1 MGALTGRVA
10 IVTGG
15 AQGIGQATARR
26 IARDGAVVLVADLKS
41 DETTVKSILD
51 DGGQAEHH
59 VVDTRRAADWSE
71 LVELAVATHGKV
83 DLLANVAGVVNM
95 QSPDEVVELTEEAWD
110 TVLDTDLKG
119 VWLGMKHVIPSMIA
133 AGGGSIVNVS
143 SLAALKGM
151 LNLASYSAAKA
162 GVIGL
167 TQQVAYSYAEA
178 NIRVNAVAPGTID
191 TPILQ
196 DITPEQKQI
205 NANAHL
211 IKRLGR
217 PEEIA
222 AAIAFLM
229 SDEASFVTGQTLPVD
244 GGWAINGRNY

>member
-1 MGALTGRVA
+1 MGSLDKKVA

-15 AQGIGQATARR
+15 AQGIGQAVARR
-26 IARDGAVVLVADLKS
+26 LASEGAIVVIGDLKD
-41 DETTVKSILD
+41 DETTVRSITD
-51 DGGQAEHH
+51 AGGTAEHH
-59 VVDTRRAADWSE
+59 VFDARVEADWKA
-71 LVELAVATHGKV
+71 LVEGAIERHGPV
-83 DLLANVAGVVNM
+83 TLLVNVAGVVNM
-95 QSPDEVVELTEEAWD
+95 QSEDEVTGLTEEAWD
-110 TVLDTDLKG
+110 TVIDTDLKG
-119 VWLGMKHVIPSMIA
+119 VWLGMKHTFPSMIE
-133 AGGGSIVNVS
+133 AGGGAAVNIS

-167 TQQVAYSYAEA
+167 TQQAAYSYAEK

-191 TPILQ
+191 TPILA
-196 DITPEQKQI
+196 DITPEQKAI

-222 AAIAFLM
+222 NAVTFLL
-229 SDEASFVTGQTLPVD
+229 SEEASFITGQTLPVD
-244 GGWAINGRNY
+244 GGWEINGRNH

>member
-1 MGALTGRVA
+1 MGSPEQRVA

-26 IARDGAVVLVADLKS
+26 LARDGAVVLVADLKS
-41 DETTVKSILD
+41 DGTTVESILD
-51 DGGQAEHH
+51 EGGQAEHH
-59 VVDTRRAADWSE
+59 VMDVRRAGDWRE
-71 LVELAVATHGKV
+71 LVEHAVAAHGKV
-83 DLLANVAGVVNM
+83 DLLANIAGVVNM
-95 QSPDEVVELTEEAWD
+95 ESTDEAVDLTEDAWS

-119 VWLGMKHVIPSMIA
+119 VWLGMKHVIPSMIE
-133 AGGGSIVNVS
+133 AGGGAIVNVS
-143 SLAALKGM
+143 SMAALKGM

-167 TQQVAYSYAEA
+167 TQQVAYSYAEK

-217 PEEIA
+217 ADEVA
-222 AAIAFLM
+222 AAVAFFL
-229 SDEASFVTGQTLPVD
+229 SDESSFVTGQTLPVD
-244 GGWAINGRNY
+244 GGWAINGRSY